1 MVAITTTL
9 IVLLND
15 RKVLPGAQVVL
26 AKEVYPRV
34 PNVYQRLGFKV
45 VRVDSSDLRA
55 ISLAKGHAPKII
67 HLETIGNGFDLPV
80 LDVEGLLSV
89 CWRTEVTIIID
100 NTLATLELVNPFQ
113 TLNRLK
119 QELGE
124 PNFNLV
130 YVESLSKY
138 YRIDGC
144 DSFTAGVVIA
154 EDLLMDQV
162 DQVMGDTGSYI
173 PPASLQLMPASPQ
186 LAANEMIQELSS
198 KAKMLVDWLRQQ
210 DWVKVIHYP
219 RQPAG
224 GVLFFQLED
233 SAKIRDFCDKLDL
246 PKASSFGHDM
256 ATVFPYGLFFP
267 EDLPG
272 VIRLSLGV
280 KEDTDSVIHKLDMA
294 AQAVFK

>member
-1 MVAITTTL
+1 MNSQQTVGDFFSRGFPDYNWGITDFHLTCDELIGAYKGKSQTDSYKRIGYFAQRWYANQFMQDFGLAIPGYRAQILNCGMVAITTTL
-9 IVLLND
+9 IALLND

-124 PNFNLV
+124 PNL
-130 YVESLSKY
+130 
-138 YRIDGC
+138 DG
-144 DSFTAGVVIA
+144 
-154 EDLLMDQV
+154 
-162 DQVMGDTGSYI
+162 
-173 PPASLQLMPASPQ
+173 
-186 LAANEMIQELSS
+186 
-198 KAKMLVDWLRQQ
+198 
-210 DWVKVIHYP
+210 
-219 RQPAG
+219 
-224 GVLFFQLED
+224 
-233 SAKIRDFCDKLDL
+233 
-246 PKASSFGHDM
+246 
-256 ATVFPYGLFFP
+256 
-267 EDLPG
+267 
-272 VIRLSLGV
+272 
-280 KEDTDSVIHKLDMA
+280 
-294 AQAVFK
+294 